1 MYVRPPAYAFLNII
15 DLTYY
20 LKRHKML
27 NIFVSPKD
35 DPYPYQDT
43 APTYAPTI
51 LSVNICN
58 VSELY

>member
-1 MYVRPPAYAFLNII
+1 MYVRPPAYDFLNII

-20 LKRHKML
+20 L
-27 NIFVSPKD
+27 IIPKD
-35 DPYPYQDT
+35 DPYTYQDT

-51 LSVNICN
+51 LSLNICN